1 MLPFH
6 DMTEDRSPEQWADLL
21 RREWQARAA
30 LPSRDLFVAS
40 HAGWND
46 EAAWERTAATEVELF
61 LAGLDSAWLRGV
73 DVLELGCGSGRLAR
87 RLRAAARSY
96 TGYDIAAGMVA
107 AAEARTQ
114 DHEGIRF
121 FVGDGLSV
129 PAGARDRQYGLVLA
143 CAVFIHCPRAVIAA
157 NVRAA
162 MQQVAPGGQLRL
174 SLLAF
179 HDDPEGIV
187 GEQAAVQKATEELAN
202 DMATVIANLTPE
214 ERRLAFDTY
223 YMGDRFRY
231 AEVAPF
237 LRDLTGG
244 EVALYRGDP
253 GCIYA
258 AVTAPRTS

>member
-1 MLPFH
+1 MSTAWTP
-6 DMTEDRSPEQWADLL
+6 DDWARLL
-21 RREWQARAA
+21 KREWEARGA

-46 EAAWERTAATEVELF
+46 PVAWERTAATEVELF
-61 LAGLDSAWLRGV
+61 LAGLDADWLRTI

-96 TGYDIAAGMVA
+96 TGFDIAPSMVA
-107 AAEARTQ
+107 AAQQRCAGV
-114 DHEGIRF
+114 DGVRF

-129 PAGARDRQYGLVLA
+129 PDPARDRAYGLVLA
-143 CAVFIHCPRAVIAA
+143 AAVFIHCPRAVIAT

-162 MQQVAPGGQLRL
+162 FDALQPRGQLRL
-174 SLLAF
+174 SVLAF

-187 GEQAAVQKATEELAN
+187 GPQDEVRKASEVLAN

-214 ERRLAFDTY
+214 ERALAFDTY

-231 AEVAPF
+231 AELTPF
-237 LRDLTGG
+237 LHQLTGG
-244 EVALYRGDP
+244 TVTLYRGDP

-258 AVTAPRTS
+258 AVTRPR